1 MRLFINQRKVKLYNN
16 LSKAM
21 IIIGLLFL
29 IISLV
34 LSFTR
39 PEMMNQLLITVILG
53 TLVSQGG
60 LALFNNWGKQ
70 PRIDQIFDG
79 ALKGLDN
86 RYAMFHYKLGTNH
99 ALICPVGV
107 YALIPR
113 QDEGEITFSEGNWWE
128 QVRKRSLFRRSGR
141 KRLNRIE
148 DHAEAQARLMRQSI
162 KKALPEITDISV
174 KPILVFISKDSMVK
188 VDQAPILSVHI
199 KKLKS
204 VVRRLPKMKSLDAVE
219 IERLAKVVGF

>member
-1 MRLFINQRKVKLYNN
+1 MRQYLNQRKVNLYNK

-21 IIIGLLFL
+21 IIIGLILL
-29 IISLV
+29 ISSLV

-39 PEMMNQLLITVILG
+39 PETMNQLLITVIVG
-53 TLVSQGG
+53 TLVSQAG

-79 ALKGLDN
+79 AFKGLDN
-86 RYAMFHYKLGTNH
+86 RYAIFHYKLGASH
-99 ALICPVGV
+99 ALICPAGV

-113 QDEGEITFSEGNWWE
+113 QDDGEITYSDGKWWE
-128 QVRKRSLFRRSGR
+128 QVRKRGLFRRSGR

-148 DHAEAQARLMRQSI
+148 DHAKAQARIMQQSI
-162 KKALPEITDISV
+162 QKALPETDISV
-174 KPILVFISKDSMVK
+174 QPILVFISKDALVK
-188 VDQAPILSVHI
+188 VDHAPILTVHI

-204 VVRRLPKMKSLDAVE
+204 AVRRLPKVKSLDAVE
-219 IERLAKVVGF
+219 IERLAKAVGF

>member
-1 MRLFINQRKVKLYNN
+1 MRQYINQRKVKLYNY
-16 LSKAM
+16 LSKVM
-21 IIIGLLFL
+21 IIIGLLLL

-39 PEMMNQLLITVILG
+39 PETMNQLLITVIVG
-53 TLVSQGG
+53 TLISQAG

-86 RYAMFHYKLGTNH
+86 RYALFHYKLGASH
-99 ALICPVGV
+99 ALICPAGF

-113 QDEGEITFSEGNWWE
+113 QDEGEITYSEGKWWE

-148 DHAEAQARLMRQSI
+148 DHAKAQARVMQQSI
-162 KKALPEITDISV
+162 QKALPEITDISV
-174 KPILVFISKDSMVK
+174 RP
-188 VDQAPILSVHI
+188 
-199 KKLKS
+199 KS
-204 VVRRLPKMKSLDAVE
+204 DCVGGYKRRG
-219 IERLAKVVGF
+219 I

>member
-1 MRLFINQRKVKLYNN
+1 MRQYINQRKVKLYNN

-21 IIIGLLFL
+21 ILIGLLLL

-39 PEMMNQLLITVILG
+39 PETMNLLLITVIVG
-53 TLVSQGG
+53 TLISQAG

-86 RYAMFHYKLGTNH
+86 RYAIFHYKLGTNH
-99 ALICPVGV
+99 ALICPAGV

-113 QDEGEITFSEGNWWE
+113 QDEGEITYSEGKWWE
-128 QVRKRSLFRRSGR
+128 QVQKRSLFRRSGR
-141 KRLNRIE
+141 KRLTRIE
-148 DHAEAQARLMRQSI
+148 DHAKAQARQMQQSI
-162 KKALPEITDISV
+162 QKALPEITDISV
-174 KPILVFISKDSMVK
+174 RSILVFISKDALVK
-188 VDQAPILSVHI
+188 IDQAPILTVHI

-204 VVRRLPKMKSLDAVE
+204 VVRRLPKAKSLDAVE
-219 IERLAKVVGF
+219 IERLAKEVGF

>member
-1 MRLFINQRKVKLYNN
+1 MRQYLNQRKVKLYNK

-21 IIIGLLFL
+21 ILIGLILL
-29 IISLV
+29 ISSLV

-39 PEMMNQLLITVILG
+39 PETMNQLLITVIAG
-53 TLVSQGG
+53 TLISQAG

-79 ALKGLDN
+79 AFKGFDN
-86 RYAMFHYKLGTNH
+86 RYAIFHYKLGTSH
-99 ALICPVGV
+99 ALICPSGV

-113 QDEGEITFSEGNWWE
+113 QDDGEITYSEGKWWE
-128 QVRKRSLFRRSGR
+128 QVQKRGFFRRSGR

-148 DHAEAQARLMRQSI
+148 DHAKAQARTMQQSI
-162 KKALPEITDISV
+162 QKALPETDISV
-174 KPILVFISKDSMVK
+174 QPILVFISKDALVK
-188 VDQAPILSVHI
+188 VDHAPVLTVHI

-204 VVRRLPKMKSLDAVE
+204 LVRRLPKVKSLDAME
-219 IERLAKVVGF
+219 IERLAKAVGF

>member
-1 MRLFINQRKVKLYNN
+1 MKQYLNQRKVKLYNK

-21 IIIGLLFL
+21 ILIGLILL
-29 IISLV
+29 ISSLV

-39 PEMMNQLLITVILG
+39 PETMNQLLITVIAG
-53 TLVSQGG
+53 TLISQAG

-79 ALKGLDN
+79 AFKGFDN
-86 RYAMFHYKLGTNH
+86 RYAIFHYKLGASH
-99 ALICPVGV
+99 ALICPTGV

-113 QDEGEITFSEGNWWE
+113 QDDGEITYSEGKWWE
-128 QVRKRSLFRRSGR
+128 QVQKRGFFRRSGR

-148 DHAEAQARLMRQSI
+148 DHAKAQARTMQQSI
-162 KKALPEITDISV
+162 QKALPETDISV
-174 KPILVFISKDSMVK
+174 QPILVFISKDALVK
-188 VDQAPILSVHI
+188 VDHAPVLTVHI

-204 VVRRLPKMKSLDAVE
+204 LVRRLPKVKSLDAME
-219 IERLAKVVGF
+219 IERLAKAVGF